1 MPLPSQTFRNV
12 FRESQLQLFILPW
25 LFDGFRVLFAF
36 IQTFDLGLHLPPP
49 PYSSRRESID
59 STVTR
64 ETFAASV
71 HGSNNLY
78 TTSGGFNPDIPLST
92 SRWILQCTMKEEG
105 PWPRQTFLH
114 TIRFQTS
121 TTKTTIP
128 STATPLSWV
137 TIIWGGTTQGA
148 TVNWIF
154 TFGDMDAR
162 RAM

>member
-1 MPLPSQTFRNV
+1 MERAASYSCFDNLTEVRPFITFLVVWLVFCYITSGIYNSVEPTSNPLQPVPLPSQTFRNV

-92 SRWILQCTMKEEG
+92 SR
-105 PWPRQTFLH
+105 
-114 TIRFQTS
+114 
-121 TTKTTIP
+121 
-128 STATPLSWV
+128 
-137 TIIWGGTTQGA
+137 
-148 TVNWIF
+148 
-154 TFGDMDAR
+154 
-162 RAM
+162 